1 MSMDFEKAYK
11 GSYYTITG
19 VGGDIEEWKKGYQD
33 ICDKNEIG
41 KIKEF

>member
-19 VGGDIEEWKKGYQD
+19 VGGDIEEWKKRLSGHL
-33 ICDKNEIG
+33 
-41 KIKEF
+41 